1 MIRLSYLQY
10 SNKSLRF
17 DFQFETALSLCEC
30 QRICHTFQK
39 SPEWM
44 SWNDVLTMDGIGKSS
59 LSRLLRI
66 HVEEMHRLWLQNQP
80 QKSEVTE
87 SGRAM
92 PPCWW
97 MGSNALSSSHH
108 YHHIISYNIIYYHI
122 ISYNLTN
129 LTCCHCLCWLPIAL
143 TVGFESLG
151 GRWLVSPK
159 TAREL
164 EHNLKS
170 NAGTHCCV
178 AILGYI

>member
-1 MIRLSYLQY
+1 MVYQIMIRLSYLQY

-92 PPCWW
+92 PPC
-97 MGSNALSSSHH
+97 
-108 YHHIISYNIIYYHI
+108 
-122 ISYNLTN
+122 
-129 LTCCHCLCWLPIAL
+129 
-143 TVGFESLG
+143 
-151 GRWLVSPK
+151 
-159 TAREL
+159 
-164 EHNLKS
+164 
-170 NAGTHCCV
+170 
-178 AILGYI
+178 

>member
-1 MIRLSYLQY
+1 MGFPKIPWFIRFIRLSYLQY
-10 SNKSLRF
+10 SNETLRF

-30 QRICHTFQK
+30 RRYVPRICQITRVDEL
-39 SPEWM
+39 EWC
-44 SWNDVLTMDGIGKSS
+44 T
-59 LSRLLRI
+59 RLLRI

-80 QKSEVTE
+80 QESEVTE

-108 YHHIISYNIIYYHI
+108 YHHI

>member
-1 MIRLSYLQY
+1 MGFPKIPWFIRFIRLSYLQY
-10 SNKSLRF
+10 SNETLRF

-30 QRICHTFQK
+30 RRYVPRICQITRVDEL
-39 SPEWM
+39 EWC
-44 SWNDVLTMDGIGKSS
+44 T
-59 LSRLLRI
+59 RLLRI
-66 HVEEMHRLWLQNQP
+66 HVEEMHRVWLQNQP
-80 QKSEVTE
+80 QESEVTE

-108 YHHIISYNIIYYHI
+108 YHHI